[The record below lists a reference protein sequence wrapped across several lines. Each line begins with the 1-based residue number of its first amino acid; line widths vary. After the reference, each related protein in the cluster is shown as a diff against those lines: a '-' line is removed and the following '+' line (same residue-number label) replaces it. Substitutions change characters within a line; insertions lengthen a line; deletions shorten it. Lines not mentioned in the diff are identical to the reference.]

1 MTKNC
6 KSIKVILYND
16 LYKINAHDKEGGIYS
31 FILIWLPRIYS
42 MKMHATMEIFFM
54 SVP

>member
-1 MTKNC
+1 MT
-6 KSIKVILYND
+6 
-16 LYKINAHDKEGGIYS
+16 YKINAHDKEVGIYS
-31 FILIWLPRIYS
+31 FILILLPRRYS